1 VLSKAIGTI
10 IAEVENITEM
20 VNEFS
25 HFARFPDTRLGKH
38 DIITI
43 IDDILAFLKDVNIHR
58 DVEFQFTHE
67 GDSVY
72 LLVDGMQIRRAILN
86 VIYNSINA
94 IGNNGVISIHGYPS
108 KDRSSDGEKYILSI
122 SDNGVGIEAEIRER
136 IFDPYFSTSSE
147 GSGLGLAIVEKI
159 VLDNGGR
166 IWLESEPGK
175 TTFYMEFQRA

>member
-1 VLSKAIGTI
+1 
-10 IAEVENITEM
+10 
-20 VNEFS
+20 
-25 HFARFPDTRLGKH
+25 
-38 DIITI
+38 
-43 IDDILAFLKDVNIHR
+43 
-58 DVEFQFTHE
+58 
-67 GDSVY
+67 
-72 LLVDGMQIRRAILN
+72 LVDGTQIRRAILN

-94 IGNNGVISIHGYPS
+94 IGKSGVISIHGYPS
-108 KDRSSDGEKYILSI
+108 EDKGSEREKYTLSI
-122 SDNGVGIEAEIRER
+122 SDNGVGIDAEIRER